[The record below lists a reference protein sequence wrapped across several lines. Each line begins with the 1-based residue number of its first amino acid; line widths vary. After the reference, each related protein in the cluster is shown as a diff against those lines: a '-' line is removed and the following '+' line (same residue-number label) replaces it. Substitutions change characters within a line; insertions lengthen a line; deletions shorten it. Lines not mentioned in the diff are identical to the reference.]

1 MNIPMRLE
9 NSKWLA
15 VDWGTSNLRIW
26 LMHADGKVLDE
37 ASCSCNMAQLD
48 AEQFYSFFIQLAEP
62 FFSNEQN
69 IPVLACGMIGAK
81 QGWQEA
87 PYISVPCY
95 PPNVDQAVRKIPRGD
110 NRFTLYILPGVK
122 QKKPADVMRGE
133 ETQIAGFL
141 TVHPQFDGVVCLPG
155 THTKWVRL
163 SAKEIVSFRTFM
175 TGELFSLLS
184 KQSVLKHCVADQ
196 GWSEPDFLEA
206 VDDAISSPQQLS
218 ARLFGLRAEG
228 LINDM
233 PAAVARARLSGY
245 LIGLELSGAKA
256 YWLGQDLVAIGA
268 PELSELYALALKS
281 QGLSCRVV
289 RGDDM
294 TLEGIR
300 SAHKA
305 LQEAR

>member
-1 MNIPMRLE
+1 MSTP
-9 NSKWLA
+9 
-15 VDWGTSNLRIW
+15 T
-26 LMHADGKVLDE
+26 
-37 ASCSCNMAQLD
+37 QLD
-48 AEQFYSFFIQLAEP
+48 WLSEKAMRAESRYLQ
-62 FFSNEQN
+62 
-69 IPVLACGMIGAK
+69 VH
-81 QGWQEA
+81 
-87 PYISVPCY
+87 
-95 PPNVDQAVRKIPRGD
+95 
-110 NRFTLYILPGVK
+110 ILPGVK

-268 PELSELYALALKS
+268 SELSRLYALALKS

-294 TLEGIR
+294 TLEGLR
-300 SAHKA
+300 STHKA

>member
-1 MNIPMRLE
+1 MLTA
-9 NSKWLA
+9 SYVA
-15 VDWGTSNLRIW
+15 VDWGTSSFRLWVVDEKGNILNTIIGPYGMS
-26 LMHADGKVLDE
+26 LLKPFEYENVLE
-37 ASCSCNMAQLD
+37 KALQNVGITTSLPVIISGMAGS
-48 AEQFYSFFIQLAEP
+48 A
-62 FFSNEQN
+62 
-69 IPVLACGMIGAK
+69 
-81 QGWQEA
+81 QGWCEA
-87 PYISVPCY
+87 PYLSTPTQLDWLSEKATSAESRYRQV
-95 PPNVDQAVRKIPRGD
+95 
-110 NRFTLYILPGVK
+110 YILPGVK

-233 PAAVARARLSGY
+233 PATVARARLSGY

-256 YWLGQDLVAIGA
+256 YWLGQELVAIGA

-294 TLEGIR
+294 TLEGLR
-300 SAHKA
+300 VAHKA

>member
-1 MNIPMRLE
+1 
-9 NSKWLA
+9 
-15 VDWGTSNLRIW
+15 
-26 LMHADGKVLDE
+26 
-37 ASCSCNMAQLD
+37 MAGS
-48 AEQFYSFFIQLAEP
+48 A
-62 FFSNEQN
+62 
-69 IPVLACGMIGAK
+69 
-81 QGWQEA
+81 QGWCEA
-87 PYISVPCY
+87 PYLSTPTQLDWLSEKAIRAESRYRQVH
-95 PPNVDQAVRKIPRGD
+95 
-110 NRFTLYILPGVK
+110 ILPGVK

-133 ETQIAGFL
+133 ETQISGFL
-141 TVHPQFDGVVCLPG
+141 TAQPQFNGVVCLPG

-228 LINDM
+228 LI
-233 PAAVARARLSGY
+233 
-245 LIGLELSGAKA
+245 
-256 YWLGQDLVAIGA
+256 QDLVVIGA

-294 TLEGIR
+294 TLEGLR

-305 LQEAR
+305 LQGAR

>member
-1 MNIPMRLE
+1 MLTA
-9 NSKWLA
+9 SYVA
-15 VDWGTSNLRIW
+15 VDWGTSSFRLWVVDEKGNILNTITGPYGMS
-26 LMHADGKVLDE
+26 LLKPFEYENVLEE
-37 ASCSCNMAQLD
+37 ALQNVGITSSLPVIISGMAGSAQGWCEAPFLSTPTQLD
-48 AEQFYSFFIQLAEP
+48 WLSEKAIRAESRYRQ
-62 FFSNEQN
+62 
-69 IPVLACGMIGAK
+69 VH
-81 QGWQEA
+81 
-87 PYISVPCY
+87 
-95 PPNVDQAVRKIPRGD
+95 
-110 NRFTLYILPGVK
+110 ILPGIK

-268 PELSELYALALKS
+268 PELSRLYALALKA
-281 QGLSCRVV
+281 QGLPCRMM

-294 TLEGIR
+294 TLEGLR
-300 SAHKA
+300 VAHKA

>member
-1 MNIPMRLE
+1 MLTA
-9 NSKWLA
+9 SYVA
-15 VDWGTSNLRIW
+15 VDWGTSSFRLWVVDEKGNILNTITGPYGMS
-26 LMHADGKVLDE
+26 LLKPFEYENVLEE
-37 ASCSCNMAQLD
+37 ALQNVGITSSLPVIISGMAGS
-48 AEQFYSFFIQLAEP
+48 A
-62 FFSNEQN
+62 
-69 IPVLACGMIGAK
+69 
-81 QGWQEA
+81 QGWCEA
-87 PYISVPCY
+87 PYLSTPTQLDWLSEKATRAESRYRQVH
-95 PPNVDQAVRKIPRGD
+95 
-110 NRFTLYILPGVK
+110 ILPGVK

-233 PAAVARARLSGY
+233 PAVVARARLSGY
-245 LIGLELSGAKA
+245 LIGLELSGAKP
-256 YWLGQDLVAIGA
+256 YWLGQDLVAIGE
-268 PELSELYALALKS
+268 PELSRLYALALKT
-281 QGLSCRVV
+281 QGLPCRMI

-294 TLEGIR
+294 TLKGLMA
-300 SAHKA
+300 AHKA

>member
-1 MNIPMRLE
+1 ML
-9 NSKWLA
+9 SASCVA
-15 VDWGTSNLRIW
+15 VDWRTSSFRLWVVDEQGNILNTIIGPHGMS
-26 LMHADGKVLDE
+26 LLKPFEYENVLKE
-37 ASCSCNMAQLD
+37 AHQNVGITTSLPVIISGMAGS
-48 AEQFYSFFIQLAEP
+48 A
-62 FFSNEQN
+62 
-69 IPVLACGMIGAK
+69 
-81 QGWQEA
+81 QGWCEA
-87 PYISVPCY
+87 PYLSTPTQLDWLSEKAMRAESRYLQVH
-95 PPNVDQAVRKIPRGD
+95 
-110 NRFTLYILPGVK
+110 ILPGVK
-122 QKKPADVMRGE
+122 QKKPADVIRSE

-163 SAKEIVSFRTFM
+163 SDKEFVSFRTFM

-233 PAAVARARLSGY
+233 PATVARARLSGY

-268 PELSELYALALKS
+268 PELSQLYALALKS

>member
-1 MNIPMRLE
+1 MLKA
-9 NSKWLA
+9 SFVA
-15 VDWGTSNLRIW
+15 VDWGTSSFRLWVIEKNGNILNTITGPYGMS
-26 LMHADGKVLDE
+26 LLKSFEYENVLEE
-37 ASCSCNMAQLD
+37 ALQNVGVTSALPVIISGMAGS
-48 AEQFYSFFIQLAEP
+48 A
-62 FFSNEQN
+62 
-69 IPVLACGMIGAK
+69 
-81 QGWQEA
+81 QGWCEA
-87 PYISVPCY
+87 PYLSTPTRL
-95 PPNVDQAVRKIPRGD
+95 DWLSEKAVRAESKYRQVH
-110 NRFTLYILPGVK
+110 ILPGVK
-122 QKKPADVMRGE
+122 QKKPADVIRGE

-196 GWSEPDFLEA
+196 GWSEPDFLQA

-268 PELSELYALALKS
+268 PELSELYTLALKS

-294 TLEGIR
+294 TLEGLR

-305 LQEAR
+305 LQGAR

>member
-1 MNIPMRLE
+1 MLTA
-9 NSKWLA
+9 SYVA
-15 VDWGTSNLRIW
+15 VDWGTSSFRLWVVDEKGNILNTIIGPYGMS
-26 LMHADGKVLDE
+26 LLKPFEYENVLE
-37 ASCSCNMAQLD
+37 KALQNVGITTSLPVIISGMAGS
-48 AEQFYSFFIQLAEP
+48 A
-62 FFSNEQN
+62 
-69 IPVLACGMIGAK
+69 
-81 QGWQEA
+81 QGWCEA
-87 PYISVPCY
+87 PYLSTPTQLDWLSEKAKRPKSRYRQVH
-95 PPNVDQAVRKIPRGD
+95 
-110 NRFTLYILPGVK
+110 ILPGVK

-196 GWSEPDFLEA
+196 GWSEPDFLQA

-233 PAAVARARLSGY
+233 PEAVARARLSGY

-268 PELSELYALALKS
+268 PELSRLYALALKS